1 MGNQKEKEHTIFDA
15 AKWFAARKKNGL
27 RMKKLQKLCY
37 YAQSWSLAL
46 RDKPLFKGNF
56 YAWAHG
62 PVNQKLRKEFQDI
75 SYGKITSSD
84 FRDPER
90 ELKLTPFD
98 KEERELLKRVW
109 ATYGQYS
116 GSELE
121 ILTHQETPWL
131 EQRTGLSPYEDSDN
145 IIQEESMKS
154 YYRNLYQTGDDA

>member
-1 MGNQKEKEHTIFDA
+1 MGKKEKEHTIFDA
-15 AKWFAARKKNGL
+15 AKWFAARKQSGL

-46 RDKPLFKGNF
+46 HDKPLFKGNF

-75 SYGKITSSD
+75 SYRKITSSD

-90 ELKLTPFD
+90 GLKFAPFD